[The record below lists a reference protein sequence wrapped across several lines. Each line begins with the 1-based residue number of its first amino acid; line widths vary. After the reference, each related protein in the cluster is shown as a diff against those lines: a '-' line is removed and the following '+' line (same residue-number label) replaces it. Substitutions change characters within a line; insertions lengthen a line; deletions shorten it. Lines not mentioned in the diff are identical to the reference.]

1 MLSSNFIVNGLPSG
15 NLLSQNPVIRNI
27 PCRCMYVQIL
37 CYMYRDYSRVP
48 EIPAG
53 EHGNGE
59 HIEGDVKFR
68 FEMYERMEQP

>member
-1 MLSSNFIVNGLPSG
+1 M
-15 NLLSQNPVIRNI
+15 
-27 PCRCMYVQIL
+27 
-37 CYMYRDYSRVP
+37 P

-53 EHGNGE
+53 ELGNGE